1 MGVRDHHQQSPASLN
16 MKVLVAALLLVALAQ
31 AAVYRDHSHGF
42 ECHAVGAFPDPD
54 CSGFHVCQM
63 GENDG
68 FIESFYKC
76 EPGTMY
82 DFQHKKCTADA
93 FEFPTP
99 INKPHEI

>member
-82 DFQHKKCTADA
+82 DSNTRNVLPMHLNA
-93 FEFPTP
+93 
-99 INKPHEI
+99 PHPLT